1 MVEAFEILHHLGL
14 ASHVYRRAA
23 EVSGGEQ
30 QRAALAR
37 ALFQEPEMFLAD
49 EPVSNL
55 DPDLTYRV
63 LEILREQVRQQS
75 RTVLC
80 VLHDQ
85 DLVERFAD
93 RVINLNPDEPERWA
107 MRALE
112 RDNDNTATGR

>member
-1 MVEAFEILHHLGL
+1 MELCFITCFADGLGDIHGGEPSQGFPRTDRAEAFEILNHLGL

-55 DPDLTYRV
+55 DQDLTCLV
-63 LEILREQVRQQS
+63 LEILRQQARRAVSHGRVR
-75 RTVLC
+75 
-80 VLHDQ
+80 
-85 DLVERFAD
+85 A
-93 RVINLNPDEPERWA
+93 A
-107 MRALE
+107 
-112 RDNDNTATGR
+112 